1 MSPVSSATGMKSAGE
16 TSPRLGWF
24 QRSKRFERVDVVR
37 FKVDERLIVQFEF
50 FADQRLAQVHFQLAA
65 RFHARVHLR
74 LEEPVGAAA
83 VGLGAVER
91 HVGVAQQR
99 IGIHGVERRD
109 GNADADIGDDLVT
122 LRSGTA

>member
-1 MSPVSSATGMKSAGE
+1 MSPVSSATGMKSAGD

-50 FADQRLAQVHFQLAA
+50 FADQRLAQIHFQLAA
-65 RFHARVHLR
+65 RLHARVHLQ

-83 VGLGAVER
+83 VGFGAVER
-91 HVGVAQQR
+91 HVGVAAAADR
-99 IGIHGVERRD
+99 HRRPSN
-109 GNADADIGDDLVT
+109 GATEMPMLMSLTIW
-122 LRSGTA
+122 